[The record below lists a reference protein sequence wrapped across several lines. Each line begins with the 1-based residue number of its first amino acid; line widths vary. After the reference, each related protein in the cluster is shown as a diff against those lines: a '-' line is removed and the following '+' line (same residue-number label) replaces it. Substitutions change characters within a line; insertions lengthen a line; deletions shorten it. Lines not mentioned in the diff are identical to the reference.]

1 MSDRLLS
8 FSRLAPV
15 WIAGAVL
22 LFLATACDATS
33 EETITLN
40 DSANPTTVTYRFEYN
55 PQNAVGGS
63 VSTSSESTD
72 NLGSIIQ
79 EYGYSRS
86 DVVSARVSSATLTRV
101 SARSG
106 PAKTATPVEKVFD
119 YVENVSVYAGTND
132 GGPVLVP
139 TQTVSPN
146 TQVQLNTQ
154 NNEVTSTVQSG
165 ASRAFLVVG
174 VQNVPSDRT
183 VDIVEVEVN
192 YTIEVSP

>member
-1 MSDRLLS
+1 MTDRLLS
-8 FSRLAPV
+8 FARLAPV
-15 WIAGAVL
+15 WIAGAVIL
-22 LFLATACDATS
+22 LLASACDTT

-63 VSTSSESTD
+63 VSTVSVSAD
-72 NLGSIIQ
+72 NLGEIIE

-86 DVVSARVSSATLTRV
+86 DVVSARVSSATLVRV
-101 SARSG
+101 SSRQSA
-106 PAKTATPVEKVFD
+106 PEKVEKVFD
-119 YVENVSVYAGTND
+119 YVEDVSVYAGASD

-146 TQVQLNTQ
+146 TQVQLNTE
-154 NNEVTSTVQSG
+154 NTEVTSTVSSG
-165 ASRAFLVVG
+165 PSRAFIVVD

-183 VDIVEVEVN
+183 VDIVEVEVDF
-192 YTIEVSP
+192 TIEVRA